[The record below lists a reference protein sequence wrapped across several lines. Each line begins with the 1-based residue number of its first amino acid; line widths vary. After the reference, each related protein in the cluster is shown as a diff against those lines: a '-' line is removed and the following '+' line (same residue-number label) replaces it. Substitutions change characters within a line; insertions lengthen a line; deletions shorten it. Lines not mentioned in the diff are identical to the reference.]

1 MAPLMPGRPWSKPWR
16 QRLAG
21 RRALPVA
28 GSAHRAAAVHV
39 AACRYLSQARVL
51 LPLLLGLG
59 HHRLGGSHRPSLT
72 HESWGCCPSLPPC
85 TWERWALPMWTTG
98 SERRAPH
105 PDSQVLAAKGTSM
118 HLRGAAVSATYP
130 SGVTVT
136 PHKTPPHRACLGCGV
151 SAASHCRPPCVGS
164 RAAVAATCALLP
176 WACTGSMAAPG
187 THTHTHLCPHG
198 HTLTASPPTHAHP
211 PKCLY
216 AQTHMHPRA
225 HKHVHVHLT
234 HAPPCACTPHV
245 CAPPHLNL
253 HTPCTPCHIHSC
265 RHAHTHRC
273 MHIHVYVHLHVC
285 TSTHVQPPCH
295 MCNPTCTMCASS
307 LWGLKQGTAKP
318 ALVKAGCNPLNQV
331 SPCHRHMGLSL
342 PIPDPAVCPSLCGPV
357 CSCHGVDLASP
368 VLLLLGYPHSWCV
381 APGVATTAGHP
392 CCLLLQHF
400 LAPATP

>member
-16 QRLAG
+16 RRLAG

-59 HHRLGGSHRPSLT
+59 HHRLGGSHRPSFT

-187 THTHTHLCPHG
+187 AHTHTHTCAHMG
-198 HTLTASPPTHAHP
+198 THSLQAHP
-211 PKCLY
+211 
-216 AQTHMHPRA
+216 HMHTHLNACTHR
-225 HKHVHVHLT
+225 HTCTHVLTNMCMYTLLMHPHV
-234 HAPPCACTPHV
+234 HAPPTCVHPH
-245 CAPPHLNL
+245 
-253 HTPCTPCHIHSC
+253 T
-265 RHAHTHRC
+265 
-273 MHIHVYVHLHVC
+273 
-285 TSTHVQPPCH
+285 
-295 MCNPTCTMCASS
+295 
-307 LWGLKQGTAKP
+307 
-318 ALVKAGCNPLNQV
+318 
-331 SPCHRHMGLSL
+331 
-342 PIPDPAVCPSLCGPV
+342 
-357 CSCHGVDLASP
+357 
-368 VLLLLGYPHSWCV
+368 
-381 APGVATTAGHP
+381 
-392 CCLLLQHF
+392 
-400 LAPATP
+400 